1 MAVRDVTVYYYYVRH
16 VSVATAR
23 VSFTECH
30 QTTTRAADW
39 PVKGDK
45 VAGKYRL
52 ILTVPYSNRG
62 GENFV

>member
-23 VSFTECH
+23 VNFTDCR
-30 QTTTRAADW
+30 QTTTAADW

-52 ILTVPYSNRG
+52 ILTLL
-62 GENFV
+62 